1 MKKHYTFST
10 GETIE
15 ADSDDLRRLLAE
27 NQRYL
32 DNYEEVYSSFEDDDY
47 IARGNGV
54 CDRKFSDDFIEGQ
67 IEKYRARVGEIENW
81 LAESPS
87 RKRMN
92 RASRYSLSS
101 SPEDSSTAS
110 LYSSSSFIPSRS
122 FAAVTAS
129 SKRSSTS
136 SCSSEGSPGAKL

>member
-47 IARGNGV
+47 IARGNGS
-54 CDRKFSDDFIEGQ
+54 CDHKFSDDFIEGQ
-67 IEKYRARVGEIENW
+67 MEKYAQRLNEIEAW
-81 LAESPS
+81 IKKEE
-87 RKRMN
+87 K
-92 RASRYSLSS
+92 
-101 SPEDSSTAS
+101 
-110 LYSSSSFIPSRS
+110 
-122 FAAVTAS
+122 
-129 SKRSSTS
+129 K
-136 SCSSEGSPGAKL
+136 